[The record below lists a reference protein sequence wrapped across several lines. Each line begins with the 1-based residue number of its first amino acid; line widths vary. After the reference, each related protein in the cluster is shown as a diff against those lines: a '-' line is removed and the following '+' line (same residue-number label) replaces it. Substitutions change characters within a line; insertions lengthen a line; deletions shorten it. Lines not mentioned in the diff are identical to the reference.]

1 MANKV
6 RKKKKK
12 KGIAIPFLLTILI
25 SMIVIG
31 IPAYYGYQYLTAK
44 DEDNTNNGTYLNYQ
58 AKDDDSCTILFI
70 LDLNET
76 DGQDTFML
84 LRTMPIVNTFACI
97 PIANS
102 TLSSYENSVDTVG
115 NIYLKNGINGI
126 KTAVE
131 NSFSTKVDKYIKLNE
146 QSFQKICDILGG
158 VNYYIPN
165 DVKGFNRG
173 QMYMSSKQIQDLITH
188 YEFNDDERCYIVGSI
203 ITSMLSQAMG
213 ERVAENLDT
222 SFDTLIN
229 IMDTDITTIDYKKG
243 KKAIQYMFNSDNY
256 ICQYKI
262 PDGSYNAQNQFV
274 ISDEFKSDLAELF
287 NGILEITGDVTGV
300 TYETVQTTVIYAPD
314 PNEVTGENQQLG
326 EEEFDYESGD
336 ANFEDFG
343 MEGVTDD
350 YSNYNNDVTNDDDS
364 SQYDNQTDST
374 TETTY
379 DYNAY

>member
-1 MANKV
+1 MAT
-6 RKKKKK
+6 KKKKK
-12 KGIAIPFLLTILI
+12 KGIAIPFLVTILI
-25 SMIVIG
+25 SMLVIG
-31 IPAYYGYQYLTAK
+31 IPAYYGYQYLTQSNDQVEENDNFRNYKAK
-44 DEDNTNNGTYLNYQ
+44 QE
-58 AKDDDSCTILFI
+58 DSCTILFI

-84 LRTMPIVNTFACI
+84 LRTMPIVNTFACV

-102 TLSSYENSVDTVG
+102 TLSSYENTTDTVG

-131 NSFSTKVDKYIKLNE
+131 NTFSIKVDKYIKLNE

-173 QMYMSSKQIQDLITH
+173 QIFMSSKQIQDLITH
-188 YEFNDDERCYIVGSI
+188 YEFNDDDRCYIVGSV

-222 SFDTLIN
+222 SFDALIN
-229 IMDTDITTIDYKKG
+229 IMDTDVTTIDYKKG
-243 KKAIQYMFNSDNY
+243 KKAIQYMFNSDDY
-256 ICQYKI
+256 ISQFKI

-274 ISDEFKSDLAELF
+274 VSDEFKAELTEWF
-287 NGILEITGDVTGV
+287 EGILQSTEDVTGI

-314 PNEVTGENQQLG
+314 PEATTIAGDLG
-326 EEEFDYESGD
+326 EDEFDYNAGDES
-336 ANFEDFG
+336 FEDFG
-343 MEGVTDD
+343 MEDVTDTENNYQD
-350 YSNYNNDVTNDDDS
+350 DSSNNDTTDVTNSYDDNSYTTTDT
-364 SQYDNQTDST
+364 QYQ
-374 TETTY
+374 Y
-379 DYNAY
+379 